1 MPAVAHQPDHSEL
14 LFALGAM
21 HSDIKNIK
29 EDVTEL
35 KVGATTRMDG
45 HSRRIGSLE
54 NTRTRMWAYAA
65 GLSAGIF
72 TVGTFLKDK
81 FTT

>member
-1 MPAVAHQPDHSEL
+1 MSGRTQPDHSEL

-21 HSDIKNIK
+21 HSDIKHVM
-29 EDVTEL
+29 EDVAAL
-35 KVGATTRMDG
+35 KIEGAARMDG

-54 NTRTRMWAYAA
+54 TTRVRLVAYAA

-72 TVGTFLKDK
+72 TVGSVIKDK
-81 FTT
+81 FMA